1 MLKRT
6 DASPFCH
13 ARTMRRVSVWR
24 INILPQMRKTFD
36 RTEQRELSD
45 SIAQKGV
52 LNAPIVALFNREELE
67 GYLSI
72 INRLWKR
79 TLTPNSFNFSKID
92 GQKCWYV
99 LLAGE
104 RRTRSYREQV
114 KKGVHRRHMQVVV
127 HEHIVP
133 FDAVE
138 IQFTENNHRRVLPH
152 EDAHAFA
159 QYWSLLV
166 ERTGT
171 VPRLTDFARRV
182 GRGVEAV
189 KAGLLFVG
197 LPDIIRQAVM
207 GNWGE
212 EVPNAKLF
220 RKERLRLPYG
230 IAVGLAQRQAAG
242 VPEEQLLQQMATAV
256 INKTRVEDFRE
267 QTRKFVGNRAQSML
281 DLMSE
286 TAEVEAAR
294 RFRRRTVEAG
304 VSRALIAEEIWFAKV
319 LQLYETGLLGKE
331 YSPFADQ
338 SVRNRLVR
346 IAELYE
352 NIFKLM
358 YKRPS
363 KQALERLR
371 SVRGLKEAL
380 IAA

>member
-1 MLKRT
+1 
-6 DASPFCH
+6 
-13 ARTMRRVSVWR
+13 
-24 INILPQMRKTFD
+24 MRKTFD

-67 GYLSI
+67 GYLLI

-79 TLTPNSFNFSKID
+79 TLVPNSFLLSKID
-92 GQKCWYV
+92 GQKYWYV

-127 HEHIVP
+127 HQHIVP

-166 ERTGT
+166 ERGT
-171 VPRLTDFARRV
+171 ILRLTDFARRV
-182 GRGVEAV
+182 GRSVETV

-256 INKTRVEDFRE
+256 INKTKVEDFRE

-286 TAEVEAAR
+286 TAEAEASR

-304 VSRALIAEEIWFAKV
+304 VSRALIAEEVWFAKV
-319 LQLYETGLLGKE
+319 LQLYEAGLLGKE
-331 YSPFADQ
+331 DSPFADQ
-338 SVRNRLVR
+338 SVRDRLVR

-352 NIFKLM
+352 KVFKLM

-363 KQALERLR
+363 KQALERLENI
-371 SVRGLKEAL
+371 RGLKEAL
-380 IAA
+380 VAA

>member
-67 GYLSI
+67 GYLLI

-79 TLTPNSFNFSKID
+79 TLVPNSFLLSKID
-92 GQKCWYV
+92 GQKYWYV

-127 HEHIVP
+127 HQHIVP

-166 ERTGT
+166 ERGT
-171 VPRLTDFARRV
+171 ILRLTDFARRV
-182 GRGVEAV
+182 GRSVETV

-256 INKTRVEDFRE
+256 INKTKVEDFRE

-286 TAEVEAAR
+286 TAEAEASR

-304 VSRALIAEEIWFAKV
+304 VSRALIAEEVWFAKV
-319 LQLYETGLLGKE
+319 LQLYEAGLLGME
-331 YSPFADQ
+331 DSPFADQ
-338 SVRNRLVR
+338 SVRDRLVR

-352 NIFKLM
+352 KVFKLM

-363 KQALERLR
+363 KQALERLENI
-371 SVRGLKEAL
+371 RGLKEAL
-380 IAA
+380 VAA